1 MPKYYEY
8 KVYGYY
14 GDMKE
19 TLGNRKTKAA
29 SGWLY
34 RVVGR
39 VIRESHG
46 VVLRVANCMALLPF
60 MAFCAVATIPCIAG
74 YVDENDFSYYEI
86 TDDTVALVRYS
97 GSATHVTIPASIQQT
112 ETYKDEE
119 GVERTR
125 TRIWRVVQVGST
137 YSYYGSDRVFTNAT
151 LQSVS
156 LPNSV
161 RTIGA
166 DAFVN
171 CTSLSQISLA
181 NVTYIGH
188 RAFSNTGLTSV
199 SIPNLEYLGEQAF
212 YSCKHLT
219 EVTLGGTAV
228 VGDYGTFDNCEQ
240 LKKITIGGMCTLPEY
255 GRIIYGKG
263 SSTFDGCTS
272 LEEVYLGEG
281 VTNIPENMFK
291 ELPSLRKV
299 QATPSLVKIESGTYN
314 YHGGFVG
321 CTNLVSFN
329 AFPYLKE
336 IGRSAF
342 RSCSALA
349 GEVNLQN
356 VETIG
361 FEAFANCSNIVSV
374 TTGTNVCSYSGRVFR
389 NCASLKTVEL
399 YGNGTCT
406 LVGTYVDS
414 WNESN
419 SLRGFF
425 SGCSTLETCRIGDG
439 ISAIVNYRDNGGYY
453 VFDGCDSLREVYFGK
468 DITDLS
474 NVKLQN
480 HGALEICHFP
490 CATNIPASMFSNCT
504 NLNNVSSLT
513 NIQTIGGCAFL
524 QCQSL
529 CGDLELSSIRTIGDG
544 AFLGCTGIV
553 SVVFGENLD
562 RLCSK
567 DMCYYWGQAFEA
579 CTNAETFV
587 FMGPPPTNA
596 CYRAFAKGKVGAH
609 GYYQEKYSNQWEE
622 VIDVNGMWKGLIMG
636 PAKRP
641 KLEITKVEW
650 DKGSATLDWSHTET
664 GAPVMWPCS
673 LYRGTSEDF
682 SSATKIVE
690 GTRATSYVDAD
701 FLATRPKTGPLFY
714 WVVPDG
720 VGDDYDPGEGLAT
733 RRRFGLFVGFSEY
746 EGNWEKVYPSMWR
759 TTKEVEKMF
768 NGFGF
773 ETRRCESPSSQELSS
788 AIAEEVARTDK
799 GDIFVL
805 WIYTHGGKEEKDN
818 RLVYWLSM
826 KPNRDRYFPSQL
838 ANDLSV
844 VGKDTAVV
852 PIIYACH
859 SGGMLDFG
867 GYQGGFAA
875 CSEKFNSPAVSG
887 AYDVIHAFGQFLLD
901 SKDHKHQ
908 NNNEEDNGD
917 GDLTLHE
924 MVKYIQQQQE
934 YFTRYSI
941 AQEYGTLNDVLVM
954 KENDQRATGLPPDK
968 PTGLLCEPKDDGSVV
983 FSWNSVPNAKW
994 YSDQGISCDG
1004 DGGFWPKDYYRGVAY
1019 NAFAF
1024 TKGRPYKFTVYAGNE
1039 YGSSED
1045 ASIDYIAKE
1054 YHVMLEATKNRADG
1068 IKLTW
1073 NKNNADSVDHYE
1085 VSWSRFGPFYDPVV
1099 SLPGTDTTYLD
1110 IGARAG
1116 ENKYEIKGYDNSGK
1130 TLFTS
1135 KATGERVDDYSL
1147 DISIK
1152 PSNAV
1157 PLSADFKGKARQ
1169 YFSIGV
1175 TANAA
1180 WTYSLSDTSF
1190 CGVEVVDGE
1199 NYGNGRIY
1207 LYCLENDSTATRRT
1221 VLTVSMKKSDG
1232 SAIRKQCE
1240 IVQLG
1245 KGETKPYEGLLSRYM
1260 QQNGVSTVEEF
1271 MCTRDS
1277 YGVPLPMCYAFQ
1289 GNLDEGEIPKLTIFM
1304 DADGNPCVCMP
1315 KQNPDTALDVDVR
1328 LESSTDLHT
1337 WNTVFE
1343 DIASEP
1349 SQDGRSELHF
1359 PRKSGKGE
1367 CFRFKVDLR

>member
-97 GSATHVTIPASIQQT
+97 GSATHVTIPASIQRT
-112 ETYKDEE
+112 ETYKDED

-125 TRIWRVVQVGST
+125 RRVWSVVQVGGAFKGNT
-137 YSYYGSDRVFTNAT
+137 T
-151 LQSVS
+151 LQSVT
-156 LPNSV
+156 LPSSV
-161 RTIGA
+161 RTIGP
-166 DAFVN
+166 DAFAG
-171 CTSLSQISLA
+171 CTSLSQISFA
-181 NVTYIGH
+181 NITNIGS

-199 SIPNLEYLGEQAF
+199 SIPNLEYLGDDAF
-212 YSCKHLT
+212 YSCKQLA

-228 VGDYGTFDNCEQ
+228 VGRNYRLFAWCSA
-240 LKKITIGGMCTLPEY
+240 LKKLTIGGGCSLPYE
-255 GRIIYGKG
+255 GKNARSG
-263 SSTFDGCTS
+263 ENSSPFWGCSS
-272 LEEVYLGEG
+272 LEEIYLGEC
-281 VTNIPENMFK
+281 VTVIPEKYFHH
-291 ELPSLRKV
+291 LPALRKV
-299 QATPSLVKIESGTYN
+299 QATPSLVKIGAR
-314 YHGGFVG
+314 GGYYIDEGAFYG

-336 IGRSAF
+336 IGDSSF
-342 RSCSALA
+342 YGCSALL
-349 GEVNLQN
+349 GEISLQN
-356 VETIG
+356 VENIG

-690 GTRATSYVDAD
+690 GTRATSYIDAD
-701 FLATRPKTGPLFY
+701 FLATRPKIGPLYY

-720 VGDDYDPGEGLAT
+720 AGDDYDPGKGLPT
-733 RRRFGLFVGFSEY
+733 RRRIGLFVGFSEY
-746 EGNWEKVYPSMWR
+746 EGNWEKAYASMWK
-759 TTKEVEKMF
+759 TTEDVDEMF
-768 NGFGF
+768 KGFGF
-773 ETRRCESPSSQELSS
+773 ERRQCKNPSSQELSS
-788 AIAEEVARTDK
+788 YIAEDAKKVKK
-799 GDIFVL
+799 GDIYVL
-805 WIYTHGGKEEKDN
+805 WIFSHGGRVKKDN
-818 RLVYWLSM
+818 RLVYCLSM

-838 ANDLSV
+838 ANDLSAFD
-844 VGKDTAVV
+844 KDAAVV

-859 SGGMLDFG
+859 SGGMLDSLQV
-867 GYQGGFAA
+867 QGGVTA
-875 CSEKFNSPAVSG
+875 CSEEVISPAVNGETKDIDS
-887 AYDVIHAFGQFLLD
+887 FGRFFLD
-901 SKDHKHQ
+901 SADHKHQ
-908 NNNEEDNGD
+908 NRIDEDDGD

-924 MVKYIQQQQE
+924 MVKYVQQQQE
-934 YFTRYSI
+934 YFTLYAR

-954 KENDQRATGLPPDK
+954 KENDQRTTGLPPDK
-968 PTGLLCEPKDDGSVV
+968 PTGLGYVTNSDGSVT

-994 YSDQGISCDG
+994 YSDQGI
-1004 DGGFWPKDYYRGVAY
+1004 AY
-1019 NAFAF
+1019 NEEGFLYKTVKTYKAMSFK
-1024 TKGRPYKFTVYAGNE
+1024 KGQVYTFTVYAGNE
-1039 YGSSED
+1039 YGRSEA
-1045 ASIDYIAKE
+1045 ASTNYTSDV
-1054 YHVMLEATKNRADG
+1054 YHVKLEATKNRADG

-1073 NKNNADSVDHYE
+1073 EDNADSVDHYE
-1085 VSWSRFGPFYDPVV
+1085 VSWSRFGLFYDLVV

-1135 KATGERVDDYSL
+1135 EATGERVDDYSL
-1147 DISIK
+1147 DISIN
-1152 PSNAV
+1152 PSKAV

-1169 YFSIGV
+1169 YFSIIV

-1190 CGVEVVDGE
+1190 CQMHYTAGE
-1199 NYGNGRIY
+1199 NDGNGRIY

-1245 KGETKPYEGLLSRYM
+1245 KGETKPGESLLSRYM

-1349 SQDGRSELHF
+1349 TQDGRREVHF